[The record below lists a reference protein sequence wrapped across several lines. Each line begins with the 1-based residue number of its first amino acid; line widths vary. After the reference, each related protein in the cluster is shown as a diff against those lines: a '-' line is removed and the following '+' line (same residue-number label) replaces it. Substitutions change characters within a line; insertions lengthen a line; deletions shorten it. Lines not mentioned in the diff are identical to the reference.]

1 MGKLEYPFRS
11 RQILQSVH
19 PKIAELDSGGEVL
32 PDQFGR
38 RSRQQRLPP
47 MADGAQSGAPVH
59 HRPIEV
65 GIALLHI
72 PGMDRD
78 PHRQGDGQRPGLGR
92 NGSLQLQGSGDRRCR
107 AVEDAE
113 GAVALTLGL
122 DQPPPMVGY
131 RLRHQA
137 IMASQGSFHRLM
149 VGFPQAG
156 RAFDI
161 GKQEGKRHQPEVG
174 WQIGRR
180 ASMAADDSPA
190 LSLPPQAPVGLVSVR
205 AIGVKAPLEHH
216 QPTWRRSSST
226 VLESDEAVEQSG
238 FACTAWNQVAKT
250 HPFAPDARA
259 RPGETPGRTALAL
272 DT

>member
-1 MGKLEYPFRS
+1 
-11 RQILQSVH
+11 
-19 PKIAELDSGGEVL
+19 
-32 PDQFGR
+32 
-38 RSRQQRLPP
+38 

-59 HRPIEV
+59 DRPIEV

-92 NGSLQLQGSGDRRCR
+92 NGSLQLQGGGDRRCR

-137 IMASQGSFHRLM
+137 IMASQGSLHRLM

-161 GKQEGKRHQPEVG
+161 GEQEGKRHRPEVG
-174 WQIGRR
+174 WRIGCR

-190 LSLPPQAPVGLVSVR
+190 LSLPSQAPVGLV
-205 AIGVKAPLEHH
+205 E
-216 QPTWRRSSST
+216 RSGNRGQGALGTSSAH
-226 VLESDEAVEQSG
+226 LAAQLFHCPGAEEAVEQSG
-238 FACTAWNQVAKT
+238 FACTAWDEVAKN
-250 HPFAPDARA
+250 ASL
-259 RPGETPGRTALAL
+259 RP
-272 DT
+272 